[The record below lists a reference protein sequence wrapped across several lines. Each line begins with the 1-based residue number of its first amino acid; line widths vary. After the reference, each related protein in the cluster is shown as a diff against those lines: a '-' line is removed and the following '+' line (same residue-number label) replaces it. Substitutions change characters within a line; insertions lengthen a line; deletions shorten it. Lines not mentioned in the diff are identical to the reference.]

1 MWKDWVRPFVRPLPQ
16 WSAVAVVPAAP
27 LVTAALRWDGQAVD
41 VTADHTVAS
50 LHPLTIASSV
60 DGGAR
65 PVLEYRDGASGRLLG
80 RLQLV
85 RDSSL
90 AAGVAPLAFYRVEA
104 GEHRCLAWPLRPWNA
119 WLQNRGMAKHAASN
133 HLNMPPAAA
142 QQLMI
147 AYLCPRPVVLV
158 SVAAEEHRNIFPMDL
173 IGPLERSGL
182 YSLAL
187 RSTNVS
193 EPVLRDVR
201 KVALSHVPAA
211 MKGMVYKL
219 AAHHRQPPQDWNG
232 LPLPLRPSREFG
244 IPVVAGALRI
254 QELAIVHS
262 QIIGSHTF
270 FLARTISSEDREE
283 AAQLHHTAG
292 FHQAYRRRRHQAL
305 PEV

>member
-1 MWKDWVRPFVRPLPQ
+1 MWKDWVRPYVRPLPQ
-16 WSAVAVVPAAP
+16 WSAVGVVPGAP
-27 LVTAALRWDGQAVD
+27 LVTAVLRWDGQSVD

-65 PVLEYRDGASGRLLG
+65 PVLEYRDSASGRLLG

-158 SVAAEEHRNIFPMDL
+158 SVAAAGHRNIFPMDL
-173 IGPLERSGL
+173 IGPLQRSGL

-193 EPVLRDVR
+193 EPVMRDVR
-201 KVALSHVPAA
+201 KVALSHIPAA
-211 MKGMVYKL
+211 MKGVVYKL
-219 AAHHRQPPQDWNG
+219 AAHHRQPPQDWND
-232 LPLPLRPSREFG
+232 LPLPTRPSREFG

-262 QIIGSHTF
+262 QSIGSHTF
-270 FLARTISSEDREE
+270 FLARTTCTEDREE

-305 PEV
+305 PEA